1 MWAYTVRRLLLLIP
15 TMFII
20 TATVFTLMRIVP
32 GNVIDLIMVQMTE
45 EQTLEAE
52 EELDRE
58 AIERALGLDKPIHVQ
73 YVTWMTGIFTRFDFG
88 ESLLSGKPVT
98 DMVLERLPVTIE
110 LNIMTMALALCLS
123 IPIGIYS
130 GVRQDSLIDYGG
142 RTIAIA
148 LMSIPGFWI
157 ATLIIVYPSVYLGW
171 SIQMEYV
178 HIWDNFWKN
187 QQIMVIPAL
196 MGGIMG
202 IGGGIR
208 LLRTVMLEVL
218 RQDYVRTAWAK
229 GVSERLIIFKHALRN
244 AMLPLVTMYAGL
256 VPMLL
261 GGNVIIEQIFCI
273 PGMGRLSIS
282 ALTQRD
288 YPIIAAINLMMS
300 VIVVFLNLIVDLS
313 YAWLDPRVQYK

>member
-1 MWAYTVRRLLLLIP
+1 MWAYTVRRILLIIP

-32 GNVIDLIMVQMTE
+32 GNVIDLIMVQMTQD
-45 EQTLEAE
+45 QTLESE

-58 AIERALGLDKPIHVQ
+58 AIERALGLDKPIHEQ
-73 YVTWMTGIFTRFDFG
+73 YIKWVTGIFTRFDFG

-98 DMVLERLPVTIE
+98 DMILERLPVTVE
-110 LNIMTMALALCLS
+110 LNIMTMALSLCLS
-123 IPIGIYS
+123 IPLGIYS
-130 GVRQDSLIDYGG
+130 GVRQDSLLDYGG
-142 RTIAIA
+142 RTVAIA

-171 SIQMEYV
+171 SIEMEYV
-178 HIWDNFWKN
+178 HIWTDFWKN
-187 QQIMVIPAL
+187 QQILVIPAL

-202 IGGGIR
+202 IGMGIR

-229 GVSERLIIFKHALRN
+229 GVRERIIIYKHALRN
-244 AMLPLVTMYAGL
+244 AMLPVVTAYSGIIPA
-256 VPMLL
+256 LL

-273 PGMGRLSIS
+273 PGMGRLAIS

-288 YPIIAAINLMMS
+288 YPIIAAINFMMS
-300 VIVVFLNLIVDLS
+300 TITVFIFLIVDLS
-313 YAWLDPRVQYK
+313 YAWLDPRVKY

>member
-1 MWAYTVRRLLLLIP
+1 MWAYTVRRILLLIP
-15 TMFII
+15 TLFII

-32 GNVIDLIMVQMTE
+32 GNVIDLIMVQMTQ
-45 EQTLEAE
+45 EQTLESE

-58 AIERALGLDKPIHVQ
+58 AIEHALGLDQPIHVQ
-73 YVTWMTGIFTRFDFG
+73 YGKWVTGIFTRFDFG
-88 ESLLSGKPVT
+88 ESLLSGKSVT
-98 DMVLERLPVTIE
+98 QMILERMPVTIE
-110 LNIMTMALALCLS
+110 LNIMTMALGLILS
-123 IPIGIYS
+123 VPLGIYS
-130 GVRQDSLIDYGG
+130 GVRQDSLLDYGS

-148 LMSIPGFWI
+148 LMSIPNFWI

-178 HIWDNFWKN
+178 HIWDDFWKN
-187 QQIMVIPAL
+187 QQMLFIPAL

-229 GVSERLIIFKHALRN
+229 GVRERIIVYKHALRN
-244 AMLPLVTMYAGL
+244 AMLPLVTMYAGM

-261 GGNVIIEQIFCI
+261 GGSVIIENIFCI
-273 PGMGRLSIS
+273 PGMGRLSLS

-288 YPIIAAINLMMS
+288 YPIIAAINFMMS
-300 VIVVFLNLIVDLS
+300 VIVVVLNLIVDLS
-313 YAWLDPRVQYK
+313 YAWLDPRVQYR